1 MSSSN
6 SNPFGVKFISIQ
18 HPGYPNASINI
29 YDSLG
34 YACHFGLTVKV
45 LRGGGGRDE
54 EITGAVAGGGG
65 EGGRKDGRWRQ
76 QQQLPRRERKQMRKQ
91 EGRKS
96 TEAHFEV
103 S

>member
-45 LRGGGGRDE
+45 LRGGGAGTRKSLVQWLEEEGR
-54 EITGAVAGGGG
+54 
-65 EGGRKDGRWRQ
+65 EGGR
-76 QQQLPRRERKQMRKQ
+76 M
-91 EGRKS
+91 EGG
-96 TEAHFEV
+96 V
-103 S
+103 SSSSSPGEKGNK